1 MPTAEQIRQF
11 LVGTIL
17 PPLAGVVTTWIVAN
31 VHVLNLFHI
40 TEASI
45 AGELTQLGT
54 FAVSAA
60 IAWLTTHHILKGHY
74 TPAEKAA
81 VEGELPR

>member
-1 MPTAEQIRQF
+1 MPNSEQIRQF
-11 LVGTIL
+11 LVSTVL
-17 PPLAGVVTTWIVAN
+17 PPLVGVAATWLVAN

-54 FAVSAA
+54 FAVTAG
-60 IAWLTTHHILKGHY
+60 IAWLTTHHILQGHY
-74 TPAEKAA
+74 TPSNKAST
-81 VEGELPR
+81 EI